1 MSVLVQ
7 PPLADMKNMM
17 NTRGGP
23 KPRCLHAFADAD
35 LKLQSRYAGFL
46 LLNGACVWDR
56 SRLQPSIAIDIT
68 DSESYAYSVVAV
80 IMEVAAGLI
89 EDMGYAS
96 CVELPLVI
104 GADNDATLRIAAD
117 AASAKRAI
125 HILRRMWHT
134 RWLTD
139 NDKIAGI
146 KLDRDLNLADLGT
159 HYSARDVIAYFE
171 PQLMGSGA

>member
-1 MSVLVQ
+1 M
-7 PPLADMKNMM
+7 
-17 NTRGGP
+17 
-23 KPRCLHAFADAD
+23 
-35 LKLQSRYAGFL
+35 
-46 LLNGACVWDR
+46 
-56 SRLQPSIAIDIT
+56 
-68 DSESYAYSVVAV
+68 
-80 IMEVAAGLI
+80 
-89 EDMGYAS
+89 
-96 CVELPLVI
+96 I

-139 NDKIAGI
+139 NNTIAGI

-171 PQLMGSGA
+171 PQLMGGGA